1 VSYFSYCLVFWLLYR
16 WLCWNMLL
24 QELWLEKQLK
34 LWRSDWLF
42 SLRYLVAFLTV
53 YTGGLMWS
61 LFFISIT
68 VLCLQLCSWQCEHTG
83 GGRWMQGIEIAR
95 KGKCKE
101 RLPKFATLWICK
113 EWNLQGKDFVRNA
126 YPVAYWRTKFLFCV
140 YQFRWHQYLAYCTV
154 YIMWEWLYSVL
165 NM

>member
-1 VSYFSYCLVFWLLYR
+1 MLEYVTSRTLTRETAEIMKVGLIVFLEIFGRISYSLHWWLNVKFVLYQYHCT
-16 WLCWNMLL
+16 LSAALL
-24 QELWLEKQLK
+24 M
-34 LWRSDWLF
+34 
-42 SLRYLVAFLTV
+42 A
-53 YTGGLMWS
+53 MWA
-61 LFFISIT
+61 
-68 VLCLQLCSWQCEHTG
+68 HG

>member
-83 GGRWMQGIEIAR
+83 GGALNARNRNCKERKMQGKAPKIRNPVNLQGMESAR
-95 KGKCKE
+95 KGLCKE
-101 RLPKFATLWICK
+101 
-113 EWNLQGKDFVRNA
+113 
-126 YPVAYWRTKFLFCV
+126 CV
-140 YQFRWHQYLAYCTV
+140 SCSLLTD
-154 YIMWEWLYSVL
+154 
-165 NM
+165 